1 MPKNNCLF
9 QARWLQDELLKHW
22 IRNKNDIVVICNY
35 FSKDSVANM
44 EVVALTSHERQKAC
58 RKVFF

>member
-1 MPKNNCLF
+1 MPKINYLF

-22 IRNKNDIVVICNY
+22 IRNKNDIVAICNY

-44 EVVALTSHERQKAC
+44 KWLL
-58 RKVFF
+58 